1 MSRSVKTKT
10 ASYDVVIV
18 GGGLSE
24 RISENHQRLNT
35 VDFEG
40 VECDAVTVT
49 VNATNG
55 AENAHIYEIRICLE

>member
-1 MSRSVKTKT
+1 M
-10 ASYDVVIV
+10 
-18 GGGLSE
+18 SE
-24 RISENHQRLNT
+24 RISENRQRLNT

-55 AENAHIYEIRICLE
+55 AENAHIYEIRIYS